1 MFIISYDIVKNK
13 NRVKIAKLLEDYG
26 FRVQFSVFECD
37 LIKDELNKITAMINN
52 RIDIDK
58 DSIKIYFLC
67 KDCQNKILSFGKIK
81 ERGFQKVIII

>member
-13 NRVKIAKLLEDYG
+13 NRVKIAKILEDYG
-26 FRVQFSVFECD
+26 FRVQYSVFECD
-37 LIKDELNKITAMINN
+37 LIKDELSKVISMINN

-67 KDCQNKILSFGKIK
+67 KDCQNKILSIGKLK
-81 ERGFQKVIII
+81 ERGFQKVIVI

>member
-13 NRVKIAKLLEDYG
+13 NRVKIAKILEDYG
-26 FRVQFSVFECD
+26 FRVQYSVFECD
-37 LIKDELNKITAMINN
+37 LIKDELSKVIAMINN

-67 KDCQNKILSFGKIK
+67 KDCQNKILSIGKLK
-81 ERGFQKVIII
+81 ERGFQKVIVI